1 MCGFTIELGTSTN
14 VDLEIYPLNFGRVS
28 QWNWWNFQFFHL
40 NSADMTVFQLTY
52 QLFEVSF
59 LGRVLS
65 KILQHAINLQSISAR
80 SLLALPRN
88 WSDDLT
94 KQD

>member
-1 MCGFTIELGTSTN
+1 MEL
-14 VDLEIYPLNFGRVS
+14 VEFPV
-28 QWNWWNFQFFHL
+28 FHL